1 MTATTVP
8 TALHPQRIAVRFPLA
23 HRIEDLEPAIT
34 VFHRCIQRGW
44 LEGQLLDVADYR
56 HVPAGPGVMLVGHDV
71 DYSLWHD
78 TLTVT
83 RKRSADDDAATQ
95 VRDLLRAAAVLVEAL
110 DYDGT
115 LDVQLGDHPV
125 AVLLLDRALEA
136 QLGAELA
143 DAADDLAE
151 AQDTLAEAVA
161 AAFAEAWAD
170 DDPTVWGTGRDDP
183 RAPLTALADWGPR
196 QATPAEVIERLGGSR
211 ARMQS
216 PFDITVEEFAE
227 RRDEDGVVV
236 LDVREES
243 EYGTVNLGGRLLPLA
258 QLPDRLDELDR
269 DATILVH
276 CRAGV
281 RGGKAVQ
288 LLRDAGFDDA
298 WNVNGALVAWAD
310 RIDPDTPRY

>member
-1 MTATTVP
+1 MTAPT
-8 TALHPQRIAVRFPLA
+8 TALHPQRLAIRFPLRT
-23 HRIEDLEPAIT
+23 RIEDLEPAIR

-56 HVPAGPGVMLVGHDV
+56 HVPTGPGVMLVGHDV
-71 DYSLWHD
+71 DYSLSHD
-78 TLTVT
+78 ALTLT
-83 RKRSADDDAATQ
+83 RKRSSDDDAATQ
-95 VRDLLRAAAVLVEAL
+95 ARDLLRMAAVFVEAL
-110 DYDGT
+110 AYDGT
-115 LDVQLGDHPV
+115 LDVDADLSQARLV
-125 AVLLLDRALEA
+125 LLDRALA
-136 QLGAELA
+136 ADLGTDPGDIAA
-143 DAADDLAE
+143 DAAARLAE
-151 AQDTLAEAVA
+151 ATTPAFEAAWGAAEV
-161 AAFAEAWAD
+161 
-170 DDPTVWGTGRDDP
+170 VGGLQSDP
-183 RAPLTALADWGPR
+183 RAPLDAVARTGADADASR
-196 QATPAEVIERLGGSR
+196 IVAQLGGSR

-216 PFDITVEEFAE
+216 PFDITVEEFAA

-243 EYGTVNLGGRLLPLA
+243 EYETVNLGGRLLPLA

-269 DATILVH
+269 GATLLVH